1 MKKKL
6 VALVALAAM
15 VLSMLPVA
23 AFADETTTPTTP
35 KINIY
40 VTGYNNDMSRDEI
53 SVSITGDDLEVG
65 MLVYWLVNGVDQ
77 PQYLGK
83 ITRTGESQNNF
94 YIKKADIPGIED
106 GVNRPLTISVSDAD
120 FENFII
126 SKEVDK
132 DIQPVAPSSMKINV
146 DTKGGTSNRTFTVT
160 FDDEYVMGANDEL
173 AYQQFDKDGD
183 PVPGTNTKYVD
194 ITSVKDGKF
203 TFTKSFDEDTASVKF
218 TFERNGVADKDLTAT
233 VKLESPYGEFKELML
248 DFGTTVIKQGET
260 LTGKLYYVN
269 TDGKRTD
276 ITDEADSYNVVTTDS
291 DALESSN
298 SPDTPTVTIAD
309 DATLGSKV
317 NILAF
322 YNNKPVNASLT
333 VIDDAEPGK
342 VKMNITS
349 GSIVTEKEDQIGV
362 AFTLLDNNGKTMK
375 LSFRPTNVDIR
386 WIDSSVSDPGFS
398 VIATDGT
405 TTLLQTKGVLNTALA
420 CKKPCTGKFEITFT
434 DDKGHAYQVVSDT
447 FTFKDPDAEP
457 EGAQKVVVTIGST
470 TMQVDGKNKTI
481 IAPPIID
488 NGRTYVPL
496 RAISEAF
503 GATVDW
509 KQATNL
515 ITIDRGDTH
524 IVMTPYK
531 LAYTLNGQEKMMDVA
546 PYIST
551 AYASTMVP
559 VRFIADAFGFDSI
572 PEYNADNTTRAVTF
586 TVK

>member
-23 AFADETTTPTTP
+23 AFADGTTTPA
-35 KINIY
+35 KDINIY
-40 VTGYNNDMSRDEI
+40 VTGYDSNVSGQDV
-53 SVSITGDDLEVG
+53 SVSITGKDLKVG
-65 MLVYWLVNGVDQ
+65 MAVYWRVDNVSEFE
-77 PQYLGK
+77 YLGD
-83 ITRTGESQNNF
+83 ITKTTGQNNF
-94 YIKKADIPGIED
+94 YIKKADIPELSSAD
-106 GVNRPLTISVSDAD
+106 ANDLTIAVMDDDLNRLALES
-120 FENFII
+120 FE
-126 SKEVDK
+126 KEVL
-132 DIQPVAPSSMKINV
+132 PVAPSSMKITV

-160 FDDEYVMGANDEL
+160 FDDDYVMGENDEL
-173 AYQQFDKDGD
+173 AYQQYDKDGD
-183 PVPGTNTKYVD
+183 AVPGTNTQYVD

-233 VKLESPYGEFKELML
+233 VKLESPYGELKELDY
-248 DFGTTVIKQGET
+248 DFGSAIVKQGEKVSGT
-260 LTGKLYYVN
+260 VYYVN

-276 ITDEADSYNVVTTDS
+276 ITDEVEGYFFSCDDNSVIA
-291 DALESSN
+291 SSN
-298 SPDTPTVTIAD
+298 TTTGELTIAD
-309 DATLGSKV
+309 DAKLGSVIKA
-317 NILAF
+317 NAF
-322 YNNKPVNASLT
+322 YNGKTITTSLT
-333 VIDDAEPGK
+333 VVSDADPGD
-342 VKMNITS
+342 VKMNRTS
-349 GSIVTEKEDQIGV
+349 YNAGEELGLE
-362 AFTLLDNNGKTMK
+362 FTLLDDKGQTKK
-375 LSFRPTNVDIR
+375 LDFFPSNIDIR
-386 WIDSSVSDPGFS
+386 WIDSSVSDPGFR
-398 VIATDGT
+398 VNLTDHGASIT
-405 TTLLQTKGVLNTALA
+405 TKGKLLTSIT
-420 CKKPCTGKFEITFT
+420 CDKPCTGKFEITFT

-470 TMQVDGKNKTI
+470 TMQVDGKNTTI
-481 IAPPIID
+481 IAPPIVD

-509 KQATNL
+509 KQETNL

>member
-23 AFADETTTPTTP
+23 AFAAETTTPADD
-35 KINIY
+35 IEIY
-40 VTGYNNDMSRDEI
+40 VTGYNNNTTGQDVSI
-53 SVSITGDDLEVG
+53 SITGDDLKNG
-65 MLVYWLVNGVDQ
+65 MTVLWRVEGISEFTT
-77 PQYLGK
+77 LGD
-83 ITRTGESQNNF
+83 IYNPGGQNN
-94 YIKKADIPGIED
+94 YYLKRADIPELSSGNKD
-106 GVNRPLTISVSDAD
+106 KLTIAVVDNELIRQAMES
-120 FENFII
+120 FE
-126 SKEVDK
+126 KEVV
-132 DIQPVAPSSMKINV
+132 PVAPSSMKVTV

-160 FDDEYVMGANDEL
+160 FDDGYVMGANDQL
-173 AYQQFDKDGD
+173 AYEQFDKDGD

-194 ITSVKDGKF
+194 VTGVKDGKF
-203 TFTKSFDEDTASVKF
+203 TFTRSFDEDTASVKF
-218 TFERNGVADKDLTAT
+218 TFERNDVADKNLTAT
-233 VKLESPYGEFKELML
+233 VKLASPYGDL
-248 DFGTTVIKQGET
+248 DYYDFTFDTGSLVERGQDVAGTV
-260 LTGKLYYVN
+260 YYVN
-269 TDGKRTD
+269 KEGKRYD
-276 ITDEADSYNVVTTDS
+276 ITDECLFAVTPSNLVEAITDS
-291 DALESSN
+291 SDCGFTVKEDAELN
-298 SPDTPTVTIAD
+298 KVITITA
-309 DATLGSKV
+309 LFNGNKV
-317 NILAF
+317 
-322 YNNKPVNASLT
+322 ASQNFT
-333 VIDDAEPGK
+333 IVEDAEPGD
-342 VKMNITS
+342 VKMNRTS
-349 GSIVTEKEDQIGV
+349 YNAGEETGIE
-362 AFTLLDNNGKTMK
+362 FTLLDDKGQTMK
-375 LSFRPTNVDIR
+375 LDFFPSDINIR
-386 WIDSSVSDPGFS
+386 WIDSSVSDPGFR
-398 VIATDGT
+398 VNLTDHGASIT
-405 TTLLQTKGVLNTALA
+405 TKGKLLTSIT
-420 CKKPCTGKFEITFT
+420 CDKPCTGKFEITFT

-457 EGAQKVVVTIGST
+457 EGAEKVVVTIGST

-481 IAPPIID
+481 IAPPIVD

>member
-1 MKKKL
+1 MKKRL
-6 VALVALAAM
+6 IALVALAAM

-23 AFADETTTPTTP
+23 AFAAETTTPADD
-35 KINIY
+35 IEIY
-40 VTGYNNDMSRDEI
+40 VTGYNNNTTGQDVSI
-53 SVSITGDDLEVG
+53 SITGDDLKNG
-65 MLVYWLVNGVDQ
+65 MTVLWRVEGISEFTT
-77 PQYLGK
+77 LGD
-83 ITRTGESQNNF
+83 IYNPGGQNN
-94 YIKKADIPGIED
+94 YYLKRADIPELSSGNKD
-106 GVNRPLTISVSDAD
+106 KLTIAVVDNELIRQAMES
-120 FENFII
+120 FE
-126 SKEVDK
+126 KEVV
-132 DIQPVAPSSMKINV
+132 PVAPSSMKVTV
-146 DTKGGTSNRTFTVT
+146 DTKGGTSNRTFTVA
-160 FDDEYVMGANDEL
+160 FDDGYVMGANDQL
-173 AYQQFDKDGD
+173 AYEQFDKDGD

-194 ITSVKDGKF
+194 VTGVKDGKF
-203 TFTKSFDEDTASVKF
+203 TFTRSFDEDTASVKF
-218 TFERNGVADKDLTAT
+218 TFERNDVADKNLTAT
-233 VKLESPYGEFKELML
+233 VKLASPYGDL
-248 DFGTTVIKQGET
+248 DYYDFTFDTGSLVERGQDVAGTV
-260 LTGKLYYVN
+260 YYVN
-269 TDGKRTD
+269 KEGKRYD
-276 ITDEADSYNVVTTDS
+276 ITDECLFAVTPSNLVEAITDS
-291 DALESSN
+291 SDCGFTVKEDAELN
-298 SPDTPTVTIAD
+298 KVITITA
-309 DATLGSKV
+309 LFNGNKV
-317 NILAF
+317 
-322 YNNKPVNASLT
+322 ASQNFT
-333 VIDDAEPGK
+333 IVEDAEPGD
-342 VKMNITS
+342 VKMNRTS
-349 GSIVTEKEDQIGV
+349 YNAGEETGIE
-362 AFTLLDNNGKTMK
+362 FTLLDDKGQTMK
-375 LSFRPTNVDIR
+375 LDFFPSDINIR
-386 WIDSSVSDPGFS
+386 WIDSSVSDPGFR
-398 VIATDGT
+398 VNLTDHGASIT
-405 TTLLQTKGVLNTALA
+405 TKGKLLTSIT
-420 CKKPCTGKFEITFT
+420 CDKPCTGKFEITFT

-457 EGAQKVVVTIGST
+457 EGAEKVVVTIGST

>member
-23 AFADETTTPTTP
+23 AFAAETTTPADD
-35 KINIY
+35 IEIY
-40 VTGYNNDMSRDEI
+40 VTGYNNNTTGQDVSI
-53 SVSITGDDLEVG
+53 SITGDDLKNG
-65 MLVYWLVNGVDQ
+65 MTVLWRVEGISEFTT
-77 PQYLGK
+77 LGD
-83 ITRTGESQNNF
+83 IYNPGGQNN
-94 YIKKADIPGIED
+94 YYLKRADIPELSSGNKD
-106 GVNRPLTISVSDAD
+106 KLTIAVVDNELIRQAMES
-120 FENFII
+120 FE
-126 SKEVDK
+126 KEVV
-132 DIQPVAPSSMKINV
+132 PVAPSSMKVTV

-160 FDDEYVMGANDEL
+160 FDDGYVMGANDQL
-173 AYQQFDKDGD
+173 AYEQFDKDGD

-194 ITSVKDGKF
+194 VTGVKDGKF
-203 TFTKSFDEDTASVKF
+203 TFTRSFDEDTASVKF
-218 TFERNGVADKDLTAT
+218 TFERNDVADKNLTAT
-233 VKLESPYGEFKELML
+233 VKLASPYGDL
-248 DFGTTVIKQGET
+248 DYYDFTFDTGSLVERGQDVAGTV
-260 LTGKLYYVN
+260 YYVN
-269 TDGKRTD
+269 KEGKRYD
-276 ITDEADSYNVVTTDS
+276 ITDECLFAVTPSNLVEAITDS
-291 DALESSN
+291 SDCGFTVKEDAELN
-298 SPDTPTVTIAD
+298 KVITITA
-309 DATLGSKV
+309 LFNGNKV
-317 NILAF
+317 
-322 YNNKPVNASLT
+322 ASQNFT
-333 VIDDAEPGK
+333 IVEDAEPGD
-342 VKMNITS
+342 VKMNRTS
-349 GSIVTEKEDQIGV
+349 YNAGEETGIE
-362 AFTLLDNNGKTMK
+362 FTLLDDKGQTMK
-375 LSFRPTNVDIR
+375 LDFFPSNIDIR
-386 WIDSSVSDPGFS
+386 WIDSSVSDPGFR
-398 VIATDGT
+398 VNLTDHGASIT
-405 TTLLQTKGVLNTALA
+405 TKGKLLTSIT
-420 CKKPCTGKFEITFT
+420 CDKPCTGKFEITFT

-457 EGAQKVVVTIGST
+457 EGAEKVVVTIGST

-481 IAPPIID
+481 IAPPIVD

>member
-23 AFADETTTPTTP
+23 AFAAETTTPADD
-35 KINIY
+35 IEIY
-40 VTGYNNDMSRDEI
+40 VTGYNNNTTGQDVSI
-53 SVSITGDDLEVG
+53 SITGDDLKNG
-65 MLVYWLVNGVDQ
+65 MTVLWRVEGISEFTT
-77 PQYLGK
+77 LGD
-83 ITRTGESQNNF
+83 IYNPGGQNN
-94 YIKKADIPGIED
+94 YYLKRADIPELSSGNKD
-106 GVNRPLTISVSDAD
+106 KLTIAIVDNELIRQAMES
-120 FENFII
+120 FE
-126 SKEVDK
+126 KEVV
-132 DIQPVAPSSMKINV
+132 PVAPSSMKVTV

-160 FDDEYVMGANDEL
+160 FDDGYVMGANDQL
-173 AYQQFDKDGD
+173 AYEQFDKDGD

-194 ITSVKDGKF
+194 VTGVKDGKF
-203 TFTKSFDEDTASVKF
+203 TFTRSFDEDTASVKF
-218 TFERNGVADKDLTAT
+218 TFERNDVADKNLTAT
-233 VKLESPYGEFKELML
+233 VKLASPYGEL
-248 DFGTTVIKQGET
+248 DYYDFTFDTGSLVERGQDV
-260 LTGKLYYVN
+260 TGKIYYVN
-269 TDGKRTD
+269 KDGKRHD
-276 ITDEADSYNVVTTDS
+276 ITDECFFAVTPTNLVETITDSSDCGFTVKKDAELNKVVTITALFNGNKIASQSFTIVS
-291 DALESSN
+291 DA
-298 SPDTPTVTIAD
+298 D
-309 DATLGSKV
+309 
-317 NILAF
+317 
-322 YNNKPVNASLT
+322 
-333 VIDDAEPGK
+333 PGD
-342 VKMNITS
+342 VKMNRTS
-349 GSIVTEKEDQIGV
+349 YNAGEELGLE
-362 AFTLLDNNGKTMK
+362 FTLLDDKGQTMK
-375 LSFRPTNVDIR
+375 LDFFPSNIDIR
-386 WIDSSVSDPGFS
+386 WIDSSVSDPGFR
-398 VIATDGT
+398 VNLTDHGASIT
-405 TTLLQTKGVLNTALA
+405 TKGKLLTSIT
-420 CKKPCTGKFEITFT
+420 CDKPCTGKFEITFT

>member
-23 AFADETTTPTTP
+23 AFAAETTTPADD
-35 KINIY
+35 IEIY
-40 VTGYNNDMSRDEI
+40 VTGYNNNTTGQDVSI
-53 SVSITGDDLEVG
+53 SITGDDLKNG
-65 MLVYWLVNGVDQ
+65 MTVLWRVEGISEFTT
-77 PQYLGK
+77 LGD
-83 ITRTGESQNNF
+83 IYNPGGQNN
-94 YIKKADIPGIED
+94 YYLKRADIPELSSGNKD
-106 GVNRPLTISVSDAD
+106 KLTIAVVDNELIRQAMES
-120 FENFII
+120 FE
-126 SKEVDK
+126 KEVV
-132 DIQPVAPSSMKINV
+132 PVAPSSMKVTV

-160 FDDEYVMGANDEL
+160 FDDGYVMGANDQL
-173 AYQQFDKDGD
+173 AYEQFDKDGD

-194 ITSVKDGKF
+194 VTGVKDGKF
-203 TFTKSFDEDTASVKF
+203 TFTRSFDEDTASVKF
-218 TFERNGVADKDLTAT
+218 TFERNDVADKNLTAT
-233 VKLESPYGEFKELML
+233 VKLASPYGDL
-248 DFGTTVIKQGET
+248 DYYNFTFDTGSLVERGQDVAGTV
-260 LTGKLYYVN
+260 YYVN
-269 TDGKRTD
+269 KEGKRYD
-276 ITDEADSYNVVTTDS
+276 ITDECLFAVTPSNLVEAITDS
-291 DALESSN
+291 SDCGFTVKEDAELN
-298 SPDTPTVTIAD
+298 KVITITA
-309 DATLGSKV
+309 LFNGNKV
-317 NILAF
+317 
-322 YNNKPVNASLT
+322 ASQNFT
-333 VIDDAEPGK
+333 IVEDAEPGD
-342 VKMNITS
+342 VKMNRTS
-349 GSIVTEKEDQIGV
+349 YNAGEETGIE
-362 AFTLLDNNGKTMK
+362 FTLLDDKGQTMK
-375 LSFRPTNVDIR
+375 LDFFPSDINIR
-386 WIDSSVSDPGFS
+386 WIDSSVSDPGFR
-398 VIATDGT
+398 VNLTDHGASIT
-405 TTLLQTKGVLNTALA
+405 TKGKLLTSIT
-420 CKKPCTGKFEITFT
+420 CDKPCTGKFEITFT

-457 EGAQKVVVTIGST
+457 EGAEKVVVTIGST

>member
-1 MKKKL
+1 MKKRL
-6 VALVALAAM
+6 IALVALAAM

-23 AFADETTTPTTP
+23 AFAAETTTPADD
-35 KINIY
+35 IEIY
-40 VTGYNNDMSRDEI
+40 VTGYNNNTTGQDVSI
-53 SVSITGDDLEVG
+53 SITGDDLKNG
-65 MLVYWLVNGVDQ
+65 MTVLWRVEGISEFTT
-77 PQYLGK
+77 LGD
-83 ITRTGESQNNF
+83 IYNPGGQNN
-94 YIKKADIPGIED
+94 YYLKRADIPELSSGNKD
-106 GVNRPLTISVSDAD
+106 KLTIAVVDNELIRQAMES
-120 FENFII
+120 FE
-126 SKEVDK
+126 KEVV
-132 DIQPVAPSSMKINV
+132 PVAPSSMKVTV

-160 FDDEYVMGANDEL
+160 FDDGYVMGANDQL
-173 AYQQFDKDGD
+173 AYEQFDKDGD

-194 ITSVKDGKF
+194 VTGVKDGKF
-203 TFTKSFDEDTASVKF
+203 TFTRSFDEDTASVKF
-218 TFERNGVADKDLTAT
+218 TFERNDVADKNLTAT
-233 VKLESPYGEFKELML
+233 VKLASPYGDL
-248 DFGTTVIKQGET
+248 DYYDFTFDTGSLVERGQDVAGTV
-260 LTGKLYYVN
+260 YYVN
-269 TDGKRTD
+269 KEGKRYD
-276 ITDEADSYNVVTTDS
+276 ITDECLFAVTQSNLVEAITDS
-291 DALESSN
+291 SDCGFTVKEDAELN
-298 SPDTPTVTIAD
+298 KVITITA
-309 DATLGSKV
+309 LFNGNKV
-317 NILAF
+317 
-322 YNNKPVNASLT
+322 ASQNFT
-333 VIDDAEPGK
+333 IVEDAEPGD
-342 VKMNITS
+342 VKMNRTS
-349 GSIVTEKEDQIGV
+349 YNAGEETGIE
-362 AFTLLDNNGKTMK
+362 FTLLDDKGQTMK
-375 LSFRPTNVDIR
+375 LDFFPSDINIR
-386 WIDSSVSDPGFS
+386 WIDSSVSDPGFR
-398 VIATDGT
+398 VNLTDHGASIT
-405 TTLLQTKGVLNTALA
+405 TKGKLLTSIT
-420 CKKPCTGKFEITFT
+420 CDKPCTGKFEITFT

-457 EGAQKVVVTIGST
+457 EGAEKVVVTIGST

>member
-23 AFADETTTPTTP
+23 AFADNTTTPA
-35 KINIY
+35 KDINIY
-40 VTGYNNDMSRDEI
+40 VTGYDSNVSGQDV
-53 SVSITGDDLEVG
+53 SVSITGKDLKVG
-65 MLVYWLVNGVDQ
+65 MAVYWRVDNVSEFE
-77 PQYLGK
+77 YLGD
-83 ITRTGESQNNF
+83 ITKTTGQNNF
-94 YIKKADIPGIED
+94 YIKKADIPGLSSAD
-106 GVNRPLTISVSDAD
+106 ANDLTIAVMDDDLNRLALES
-120 FENFII
+120 FE
-126 SKEVDK
+126 KEVL
-132 DIQPVAPSSMKINV
+132 PVAPSSMKITV

-160 FDDEYVMGANDEL
+160 FDDDYVMGENDEL
-173 AYQQFDKDGD
+173 AYQQYDKDGD
-183 PVPGTNTKYVD
+183 AVPGTNTKYVD

-233 VKLESPYGEFKELML
+233 VKLESPYGEFKELVL

-457 EGAQKVVVTIGST
+457 EGAEKVVVTIGST

-481 IAPPIID
+481 IAPPIVD

>member
-23 AFADETTTPTTP
+23 AFADGTTTPA
-35 KINIY
+35 KDINIY
-40 VTGYNNDMSRDEI
+40 VTGYDSNVSGQDV
-53 SVSITGDDLEVG
+53 SVSITGKDLKVG
-65 MLVYWLVNGVDQ
+65 MAVYWRVDNVSEFE
-77 PQYLGK
+77 YLGD
-83 ITRTGESQNNF
+83 ITKTTGQNNF
-94 YIKKADIPGIED
+94 YIKKADIPELSSAD
-106 GVNRPLTISVSDAD
+106 ANDLTIAVMDDDLNRLALES
-120 FENFII
+120 FE
-126 SKEVDK
+126 KEVL
-132 DIQPVAPSSMKINV
+132 PVAPSSMKITV

-160 FDDEYVMGANDEL
+160 FDDDYVMGENDEL
-173 AYQQFDKDGD
+173 AYQQYDKDGD
-183 PVPGTNTKYVD
+183 AVPGTNTKYVD

-233 VKLESPYGEFKELML
+233 VKLESPYGEFKELVL

-276 ITDEADSYNVVTTDS
+276 ITDEADSYNIVTTDS

-362 AFTLLDNNGKTMK
+362 AFTLLDNNGKNMK

-420 CKKPCTGKFEITFT
+420 CDKPCTGKFEITFT

-457 EGAQKVVVTIGST
+457 EGAEKVVVTIGST

>member
-23 AFADETTTPTTP
+23 AFADNTTTPA
-35 KINIY
+35 KDINIY
-40 VTGYNNDMSRDEI
+40 VTGYDSNVSGQDV
-53 SVSITGDDLEVG
+53 SVSITGKDLKVG
-65 MLVYWLVNGVDQ
+65 MAVYWRVDNVSEFE
-77 PQYLGK
+77 YLGD
-83 ITRTGESQNNF
+83 ITKTTGQNNF
-94 YIKKADIPGIED
+94 YIKKADIPELSSAD
-106 GVNRPLTISVSDAD
+106 ANDLTIAVMDDDLNRLALES
-120 FENFII
+120 FE
-126 SKEVDK
+126 KEVL
-132 DIQPVAPSSMKINV
+132 PVAPSSMKITV

-160 FDDEYVMGANDEL
+160 FDDDYVMGENDEL
-173 AYQQFDKDGD
+173 AYQQYDKDGD
-183 PVPGTNTKYVD
+183 AVPGTNTQYVD

-233 VKLESPYGEFKELML
+233 VKLESPYGEFKELVL

-362 AFTLLDNNGKTMK
+362 AFTLLDDNGKTMK

-447 FTFKDPDAEP
+447 FTFKDPDAEL
-457 EGAQKVVVTIGST
+457 EGAEKVVVTIGST

>member
-23 AFADETTTPTTP
+23 AFADGTTTPA
-35 KINIY
+35 KDINIY
-40 VTGYNNDMSRDEI
+40 VTGYDSNVSGQDV
-53 SVSITGDDLEVG
+53 SVSITGKDLKVG
-65 MLVYWLVNGVDQ
+65 MAVYWRVDNVSEFE
-77 PQYLGK
+77 YLGD
-83 ITRTGESQNNF
+83 ITKTTGQNNF
-94 YIKKADIPGIED
+94 YIKKADIPELSSAD
-106 GVNRPLTISVSDAD
+106 ANDLTIAVMDDDLNRLALES
-120 FENFII
+120 FE
-126 SKEVDK
+126 KEV
-132 DIQPVAPSSMKINV
+132 IPVAPSSMKITV

-160 FDDEYVMGANDEL
+160 FDDDYVMGENDEL
-173 AYQQFDKDGD
+173 AYQQYDKNGD
-183 PVPGTNTKYVD
+183 AVPGTNTKYVD

-203 TFTKSFDEDTASVKF
+203 TFTESFDEDTASVKF

-233 VKLESPYGEFKELML
+233 VKLESPYGEFKELVL

-362 AFTLLDNNGKTMK
+362 AFTLLDNNGKNMK

-420 CKKPCTGKFEITFT
+420 CDKPCTGKFEITFT

-457 EGAQKVVVTIGST
+457 EGAEKVVVTIGST

>member
-23 AFADETTTPTTP
+23 AFGANESTDSG
-35 KINIY
+35 IHIDIFS
-40 VTGYNNDMSRDEI
+40 YNNDIEQNEN
-53 SVSITGDDLEVG
+53 VLITIKGDKVVKG
-65 MLVYWLVNGVDQ
+65 MRVVCY
-77 PQYLGK
+77 
-83 ITRTGESQNNF
+83 QNNV
-94 YIKKADIPGIED
+94 ADAVYTDFINANGEDVIYLPKSKLPNLDDVSAQNTLTVNVTSANGDTVYESETFKQDYVASLPESMNVTIDNGSGNENRTLTFTFDEGYVPG
-106 GVNRPLTISVSDAD
+106 
-120 FENFII
+120 
-126 SKEVDK
+126 DK
-132 DIQPVAPSSMKINV
+132 DRIAFQNIGANGNALKTQYSDYITANNLKTNS
-146 DTKGGTSNRTFTVT
+146 DGTRTFTVT
-160 FDDEYVMGANDEL
+160 NEDFEKNAASVRCTFERDGEDVTALSKTVSLASKYGELDYYDFAFDTGSLVERGQDVTGKIYYVN
-173 AYQQFDKDGD
+173 
-183 PVPGTNTKYVD
+183 
-194 ITSVKDGKF
+194 KDGK
-203 TFTKSFDEDTASVKF
+203 
-218 TFERNGVADKDLTAT
+218 RH
-233 VKLESPYGEFKELML
+233 
-248 DFGTTVIKQGET
+248 
-260 LTGKLYYVN
+260 
-269 TDGKRTD
+269 D
-276 ITDEADSYNVVTTDS
+276 ITDECFFAVTPTNLVETITDSSDCGFTVKKDAELNKVVTITALFNGNKIASQSFTIVS
-291 DALESSN
+291 DA
-298 SPDTPTVTIAD
+298 D
-309 DATLGSKV
+309 
-317 NILAF
+317 
-322 YNNKPVNASLT
+322 
-333 VIDDAEPGK
+333 PGD
-342 VKMNITS
+342 VKMNRTS
-349 GSIVTEKEDQIGV
+349 YNAGEETGIE
-362 AFTLLDNNGKTMK
+362 FTLLDDKGQTMK
-375 LSFRPTNVDIR
+375 LDFFPSDINIR
-386 WIDSSVSDPGFS
+386 WIDSSVSDPGFR
-398 VIATDGT
+398 VNLTDHGASIT
-405 TTLLQTKGVLNTALA
+405 TKGKLLTSIT
-420 CKKPCTGKFEITFT
+420 CDKPCTGKFEITFT

-509 KQATNL
+509 KQASNL

>member
-23 AFADETTTPTTP
+23 AFADDTTTPA
-35 KINIY
+35 KDINIY
-40 VTGYNNDMSRDEI
+40 VTGYDSNVSGQDV
-53 SVSITGDDLEVG
+53 SVSITGKDLKVG
-65 MLVYWLVNGVDQ
+65 MAVYWRVDDVSEFE
-77 PQYLGK
+77 YLGD
-83 ITRTGESQNNF
+83 ITKTTGQNNF
-94 YIKKADIPGIED
+94 YIKKADIPELSSAD
-106 GVNRPLTISVSDAD
+106 ANDLTIAVMDDDLNRLALES
-120 FENFII
+120 FE
-126 SKEVDK
+126 KEVL
-132 DIQPVAPSSMKINV
+132 PVAPSSMKITV

-160 FDDEYVMGANDEL
+160 FDDDYVMGENDEL
-173 AYQQFDKDGD
+173 AYQQYDKDGD
-183 PVPGTNTKYVD
+183 AVPGTNTKYVD

-233 VKLESPYGEFKELML
+233 VKLESPYGELKELDY
-248 DFGTTVIKQGET
+248 DFGSAIVKQGEKVSGT
-260 LTGKLYYVN
+260 VYYVN

-276 ITDEADSYNVVTTDS
+276 ITDEVEGFFFSCDDNSVIAASNTTTGE
-291 DALESSN
+291 L
-298 SPDTPTVTIAD
+298 TIAD
-309 DATLGSKV
+309 NAKLGSVIKA
-317 NILAF
+317 NAF
-322 YNNKPVNASLT
+322 YNGKTITTSLT
-333 VIDDAEPGK
+333 VVSDADPGD
-342 VKMNITS
+342 VKMNRTS
-349 GSIVTEKEDQIGV
+349 YNAGEELGLE
-362 AFTLLDNNGKTMK
+362 FTLLDDKGQTKK
-375 LSFRPTNVDIR
+375 LDFFPSNIDIR
-386 WIDSSVSDPGFS
+386 WIDSSVSDPGFR
-398 VIATDGT
+398 VNLTDHGASIT
-405 TTLLQTKGVLNTALA
+405 TKGKLLTSIT
-420 CKKPCTGKFEITFT
+420 CDKPCTGKFEITFT

-457 EGAQKVVVTIGST
+457 EGAEKVVVTIGST

-481 IAPPIID
+481 IAPPIVD

>member
-23 AFADETTTPTTP
+23 AFADGTTTPA
-35 KINIY
+35 KDINIY
-40 VTGYNNDMSRDEI
+40 VTGYDSNVSGQDV
-53 SVSITGDDLEVG
+53 SVSITGKDLKVG
-65 MLVYWLVNGVDQ
+65 MAVYWRVDNVSEFE
-77 PQYLGK
+77 YLGD
-83 ITRTGESQNNF
+83 ITKTTGQNNF
-94 YIKKADIPGIED
+94 YIKKADIPELSSAD
-106 GVNRPLTISVSDAD
+106 ANDLTIAVMDDDLNRLALES
-120 FENFII
+120 FE
-126 SKEVDK
+126 KEVL
-132 DIQPVAPSSMKINV
+132 PVAPSSMKITV

-160 FDDEYVMGANDEL
+160 FDDDYVMGENDEL
-173 AYQQFDKDGD
+173 AYQQYDKDGD
-183 PVPGTNTKYVD
+183 AVPGTNTQYVD

-203 TFTKSFDEDTASVKF
+203 TFTESFDEDTASVKF

-233 VKLESPYGEFKELML
+233 VKLESPYGEFKELVL

-322 YNNKPVNASLT
+322 YNNKPINASLT

-457 EGAQKVVVTIGST
+457 EGAEKVVVTIGST
-470 TMQVDGKNKTI
+470 TMQVDGKNTTI
-481 IAPPIID
+481 IAPPIVD

>member
-23 AFADETTTPTTP
+23 AFADGTTTPA
-35 KINIY
+35 KDINIY
-40 VTGYNNDMSRDEI
+40 VTGYDSNVSGQDV
-53 SVSITGDDLEVG
+53 SVSITGKDLKVG
-65 MLVYWLVNGVDQ
+65 MAVYWRVDNVSEFE
-77 PQYLGK
+77 YLGD
-83 ITRTGESQNNF
+83 ITKTTGQNNF
-94 YIKKADIPGIED
+94 YIKKADIPELSSAD
-106 GVNRPLTISVSDAD
+106 ANDLTIAVMDDDLNRLALES
-120 FENFII
+120 FE
-126 SKEVDK
+126 KEVL
-132 DIQPVAPSSMKINV
+132 PVAPSSMKITV

-160 FDDEYVMGANDEL
+160 FDDDYVMGENDEL
-173 AYQQFDKDGD
+173 AYQQYDKDGD
-183 PVPGTNTKYVD
+183 AVPGTNTKYVD

-233 VKLESPYGEFKELML
+233 VKLESPYGELKELDY
-248 DFGTTVIKQGET
+248 DFGSAIVKQGEKVSGT
-260 LTGKLYYVN
+260 VYYVN

-276 ITDEADSYNVVTTDS
+276 ITDEVEGYFFSCDDNSVIAASNTTTGE
-291 DALESSN
+291 L
-298 SPDTPTVTIAD
+298 TIAD
-309 DATLGSKV
+309 NAKLGSVIKA
-317 NILAF
+317 NAF
-322 YNNKPVNASLT
+322 YNGKTITTSLT
-333 VIDDAEPGK
+333 VVSDADPGD
-342 VKMNITS
+342 VKMNRM
-349 GSIVTEKEDQIGV
+349 GYNAGEELGLE
-362 AFTLLDNNGKTMK
+362 FTLLDDKGQTKK
-375 LSFRPTNVDIR
+375 LDFFPSNIDIR
-386 WIDSSVSDPGFS
+386 WIDSSVSDPGFR
-398 VIATDGT
+398 VNLTDHGASIT
-405 TTLLQTKGVLNTALA
+405 TKGKLLTSIT
-420 CKKPCTGKFEITFT
+420 CDKPCTGKFEITFT

-457 EGAQKVVVTIGST
+457 EGAEKVVVTIGST

>member
-1 MKKKL
+1 MKKRL
-6 VALVALAAM
+6 IALVALAAM

-23 AFADETTTPTTP
+23 AFAAETTTPADD
-35 KINIY
+35 IEIY
-40 VTGYNNDMSRDEI
+40 VTGYNNNTTGQDVSI
-53 SVSITGDDLEVG
+53 SITGDDLKNG
-65 MLVYWLVNGVDQ
+65 MTVLWRVEGISEFTT
-77 PQYLGK
+77 LGD
-83 ITRTGESQNNF
+83 IYNPGGQNN
-94 YIKKADIPGIED
+94 YYLKRADIPELSSGNKD
-106 GVNRPLTISVSDAD
+106 KLTIAVVDNELIRQAMES
-120 FENFII
+120 FE
-126 SKEVDK
+126 KEVV
-132 DIQPVAPSSMKINV
+132 PVAPSSMKVTV

-160 FDDEYVMGANDEL
+160 FDDGYVMGANDQL
-173 AYQQFDKDGD
+173 AYEQFDKDGD

-194 ITSVKDGKF
+194 VTGVKDGKF
-203 TFTKSFDEDTASVKF
+203 TFTRSFDEDTASVKF
-218 TFERNGVADKDLTAT
+218 TFERNDVADKNLTAT
-233 VKLESPYGEFKELML
+233 VKLASPYGDL
-248 DFGTTVIKQGET
+248 DYYDFTFDTGSLVERGQDVAGTV
-260 LTGKLYYVN
+260 YYVN
-269 TDGKRTD
+269 KEGKRYD
-276 ITDEADSYNVVTTDS
+276 ITDECLFAVTPSNLVEAITDS
-291 DALESSN
+291 SDCGFTVKEDAELN
-298 SPDTPTVTIAD
+298 KVITITA
-309 DATLGSKV
+309 LFNGNKV
-317 NILAF
+317 
-322 YNNKPVNASLT
+322 ASQNFT
-333 VIDDAEPGK
+333 IVEDAEPGD
-342 VKMNITS
+342 VKMNRTS
-349 GSIVTEKEDQIGV
+349 YNAGEETGIE
-362 AFTLLDNNGKTMK
+362 FTLLDDKGQTMK
-375 LSFRPTNVDIR
+375 LDFFPSNIDIR
-386 WIDSSVSDPGFS
+386 WIDSSVSDPGFR
-398 VIATDGT
+398 VNLTDHGASIT
-405 TTLLQTKGVLNTALA
+405 TKGKLLTSIT
-420 CKKPCTGKFEITFT
+420 CDKPCTGKFEITFT

-531 LAYTLNGQEKMMDVA
+531 LAYTLNDQEKMMDVA

>member
-23 AFADETTTPTTP
+23 AFAAETTTPADD
-35 KINIY
+35 IEIY
-40 VTGYNNDMSRDEI
+40 VTGYNNNTTGQDVSI
-53 SVSITGDDLEVG
+53 SITGDDLKNG
-65 MLVYWLVNGVDQ
+65 MTVLWRVEGISEFTT
-77 PQYLGK
+77 LGD
-83 ITRTGESQNNF
+83 IYNPGGQNN
-94 YIKKADIPGIED
+94 YYLKRADIPELSSGNKD
-106 GVNRPLTISVSDAD
+106 KLTIAVVDNELIRQAMES
-120 FENFII
+120 FE
-126 SKEVDK
+126 KEVV
-132 DIQPVAPSSMKINV
+132 PVAPSSMKVTV

-160 FDDEYVMGANDEL
+160 FDDGYVMGANDQL
-173 AYQQFDKDGD
+173 AYEQFDKDGD

-194 ITSVKDGKF
+194 VTGVKDGKF
-203 TFTKSFDEDTASVKF
+203 TFTRSFDEDTASVKF
-218 TFERNGVADKDLTAT
+218 TFERNDVADKNLTAT
-233 VKLESPYGEFKELML
+233 VKLASPYGDL
-248 DFGTTVIKQGET
+248 DYYDFTFDTGSLVERGQDVAGTV
-260 LTGKLYYVN
+260 YYVN
-269 TDGKRTD
+269 KEGKRYD
-276 ITDEADSYNVVTTDS
+276 ITDECLFAVTPSNLVEAITDS
-291 DALESSN
+291 SDCGFTVKEDAELN
-298 SPDTPTVTIAD
+298 KVITITA
-309 DATLGSKV
+309 LFNGNKV
-317 NILAF
+317 
-322 YNNKPVNASLT
+322 ASQNFT
-333 VIDDAEPGK
+333 IVEDAEPGD
-342 VKMNITS
+342 VKMNRTS
-349 GSIVTEKEDQIGV
+349 YNAGEETGIE
-362 AFTLLDNNGKTMK
+362 FTLLDDKGQTMK
-375 LSFRPTNVDIR
+375 LDFFPSDINIR
-386 WIDSSVSDPGFS
+386 WIDSSVSDPGFR
-398 VIATDGT
+398 VNLTDHGASIT
-405 TTLLQTKGVLNTALA
+405 TKGKLLTSIT
-420 CKKPCTGKFEITFT
+420 CDKPCTGKFEITFT

-457 EGAQKVVVTIGST
+457 EGAEKVVVTIGST

-481 IAPPIID
+481 IAPPIVD

-509 KQATNL
+509 KQESNL

>member
-1 MKKKL
+1 MKKRL
-6 VALVALAAM
+6 IALVALAAM

-23 AFADETTTPTTP
+23 AFAAETTTPADD
-35 KINIY
+35 IEIY
-40 VTGYNNDMSRDEI
+40 VTGYNNNTTGQDVSI
-53 SVSITGDDLEVG
+53 SITGDDLKNG
-65 MLVYWLVNGVDQ
+65 MTVLWRVEGISEFTT
-77 PQYLGK
+77 LGD
-83 ITRTGESQNNF
+83 IYNPGGQNN
-94 YIKKADIPGIED
+94 YYLKRADIPELSSGNKD
-106 GVNRPLTISVSDAD
+106 KLTIAVVDNELIRQAMES
-120 FENFII
+120 FE
-126 SKEVDK
+126 KEVV
-132 DIQPVAPSSMKINV
+132 PVAPSSMKVTV

-160 FDDEYVMGANDEL
+160 FDDGYVMGANDQL
-173 AYQQFDKDGD
+173 AYEQFDKDGD

-194 ITSVKDGKF
+194 VTGVKDGKF
-203 TFTKSFDEDTASVKF
+203 TFTRSFDEDTASVKF
-218 TFERNGVADKDLTAT
+218 TFERNDVADKNLTAT
-233 VKLESPYGEFKELML
+233 VKLASPYGDL
-248 DFGTTVIKQGET
+248 DYYDFTFDTGSLVERGQDVAGTV
-260 LTGKLYYVN
+260 YYVN
-269 TDGKRTD
+269 KEGKRYD
-276 ITDEADSYNVVTTDS
+276 ITDECLFAVTPSNLVEAITDS
-291 DALESSN
+291 SDCGFTVKEDAELN
-298 SPDTPTVTIAD
+298 KVITITA
-309 DATLGSKV
+309 LFNGNKV
-317 NILAF
+317 
-322 YNNKPVNASLT
+322 ASQNFT
-333 VIDDAEPGK
+333 IVEDAEPGD
-342 VKMNITS
+342 VKMNRTS
-349 GSIVTEKEDQIGV
+349 YNAGEETGIE
-362 AFTLLDNNGKTMK
+362 FTLLDDKGQTMK
-375 LSFRPTNVDIR
+375 LDFFPSDINIR
-386 WIDSSVSDPGFS
+386 WIDSSVSDPGFR
-398 VIATDGT
+398 VNLTDHGASIT
-405 TTLLQTKGVLNTALA
+405 TKGKLLTSIT
-420 CKKPCTGKFEITFT
+420 CDKPCTGKFEITFT

-457 EGAQKVVVTIGST
+457 EGAKKVVVTIGST

>member
-23 AFADETTTPTTP
+23 AFADGTTTPA
-35 KINIY
+35 KDINIY
-40 VTGYNNDMSRDEI
+40 VTGYDSNVSGQDV
-53 SVSITGDDLEVG
+53 SVSITGKDLKVG
-65 MLVYWLVNGVDQ
+65 MAVYWRVDNVSEFE
-77 PQYLGK
+77 YLGD
-83 ITRTGESQNNF
+83 ITKTTGQNNF
-94 YIKKADIPGIED
+94 YIKKADIPGLSSAD
-106 GVNRPLTISVSDAD
+106 ANDLTIAVMDDDLNRLALES
-120 FENFII
+120 FE
-126 SKEVDK
+126 KEVL
-132 DIQPVAPSSMKINV
+132 PVAPSSMKITV

-160 FDDEYVMGANDEL
+160 FDDDYVMGENDEL
-173 AYQQFDKDGD
+173 AYQQYDKDGD
-183 PVPGTNTKYVD
+183 AVPGTNTKYVD

-233 VKLESPYGEFKELML
+233 VKLESPYGELKELDY
-248 DFGTTVIKQGET
+248 DFGSAIVKQGEKVSGT
-260 LTGKLYYVN
+260 VYYVN

-276 ITDEADSYNVVTTDS
+276 ITDEVEGYFFSCDDNSVIAASNTTTGE
-291 DALESSN
+291 L
-298 SPDTPTVTIAD
+298 TIAD
-309 DATLGSKV
+309 NAKLGSVIKA
-317 NILAF
+317 NAF
-322 YNNKPVNASLT
+322 YNGKTITTSLT
-333 VIDDAEPGK
+333 VVSDAEPGD
-342 VKMNITS
+342 VKMNRTS
-349 GSIVTEKEDQIGV
+349 YNAGEETGIE
-362 AFTLLDNNGKTMK
+362 FTLLDDKGQTMK
-375 LSFRPTNVDIR
+375 LDFFPSDIDIR
-386 WIDSSVSDPGFS
+386 WIDSSVSDPGFR
-398 VIATDGT
+398 VNLTDHGASIT
-405 TTLLQTKGVLNTALA
+405 TKGKLLTSIT
-420 CKKPCTGKFEITFT
+420 CDKPCTGKFEITFT

-457 EGAQKVVVTIGST
+457 EGAEKVVVTIGST

>member
-23 AFADETTTPTTP
+23 AFADDTTTPA
-35 KINIY
+35 KDINIY
-40 VTGYNNDMSRDEI
+40 VTGYDSNVSGQDV
-53 SVSITGDDLEVG
+53 SVSITGKDLKVG
-65 MLVYWLVNGVDQ
+65 MAVYWRVDDVSEFE
-77 PQYLGK
+77 YLGD
-83 ITRTGESQNNF
+83 ITKTTGQNNF
-94 YIKKADIPGIED
+94 YIKKADIPELSSAD
-106 GVNRPLTISVSDAD
+106 ANDLTIAVMDDDLNRLALES
-120 FENFII
+120 FE
-126 SKEVDK
+126 KEV
-132 DIQPVAPSSMKINV
+132 IPVAPSSMKITV

-160 FDDEYVMGANDEL
+160 FDDDYVMGENDEL
-173 AYQQFDKDGD
+173 AYQQYDKDGD
-183 PVPGTNTKYVD
+183 AVPGTNTKYVD

-203 TFTKSFDEDTASVKF
+203 TFTESFDEDTASVKF

-233 VKLESPYGEFKELML
+233 VKLESPYGEFKELVL

-405 TTLLQTKGVLNTALA
+405 TTLLQTKGMLNTALA
-420 CKKPCTGKFEITFT
+420 CDKPCTGKFEITFT

>member
-1 MKKKL
+1 MKKRL
-6 VALVALAAM
+6 IALVALAAM

-23 AFADETTTPTTP
+23 AFAAETTTPADD
-35 KINIY
+35 IEIY
-40 VTGYNNDMSRDEI
+40 VTGYNNNTTGQDVSI
-53 SVSITGDDLEVG
+53 SITGDDLKNG
-65 MLVYWLVNGVDQ
+65 MTVLWRVEGISEFTT
-77 PQYLGK
+77 LGD
-83 ITRTGESQNNF
+83 IYNPGGQNN
-94 YIKKADIPGIED
+94 YYLKRADIPELSSGNKD
-106 GVNRPLTISVSDAD
+106 KLTIAVVDNELIRQAMES
-120 FENFII
+120 FE
-126 SKEVDK
+126 KEVV
-132 DIQPVAPSSMKINV
+132 PVAPSSMKVTV

-160 FDDEYVMGANDEL
+160 FDDGYVMGANDQL
-173 AYQQFDKDGD
+173 AYEQFDKDGD

-194 ITSVKDGKF
+194 VTGVKDGKF
-203 TFTKSFDEDTASVKF
+203 TFTRSFDEDTASVKF
-218 TFERNGVADKDLTAT
+218 TFERNDVADKNLTAT
-233 VKLESPYGEFKELML
+233 VKLASPYGDL
-248 DFGTTVIKQGET
+248 DYYDFTFDTGSLVERGQDVAGTV
-260 LTGKLYYVN
+260 YYVN
-269 TDGKRTD
+269 KEGKRYD
-276 ITDEADSYNVVTTDS
+276 ITDECLFAVTPSNLVEAITDS
-291 DALESSN
+291 SDCGFSVKEDAELN
-298 SPDTPTVTIAD
+298 KVITITA
-309 DATLGSKV
+309 LFNGNKV
-317 NILAF
+317 
-322 YNNKPVNASLT
+322 ASQNFT
-333 VIDDAEPGK
+333 IVEDAEPGD
-342 VKMNITS
+342 VKMNRTS
-349 GSIVTEKEDQIGV
+349 YNAGEEIGIE
-362 AFTLLDNNGKTMK
+362 FTLLDDKGQTMK
-375 LSFRPTNVDIR
+375 LDFFPSDINIR
-386 WIDSSVSDPGFS
+386 WIDSSVSDPGFR
-398 VIATDGT
+398 VNLTDHGASIT
-405 TTLLQTKGVLNTALA
+405 TKGKLLTSIT
-420 CKKPCTGKFEITFT
+420 CDKPCTGKFEITFT

-457 EGAQKVVVTIGST
+457 EGAEKVVVTIGST

>member
-23 AFADETTTPTTP
+23 AFAAETTTPADD
-35 KINIY
+35 IEIY
-40 VTGYNNDMSRDEI
+40 VTGYNNNTTGQDVSI
-53 SVSITGDDLEVG
+53 SITGDDLKNG
-65 MLVYWLVNGVDQ
+65 MTVLWRVEGISEFTT
-77 PQYLGK
+77 LGD
-83 ITRTGESQNNF
+83 IYNPGGQNN
-94 YIKKADIPGIED
+94 YYLKRADIPELSSGNKD
-106 GVNRPLTISVSDAD
+106 KLTIAVVDNELIRQAMES
-120 FENFII
+120 FE
-126 SKEVDK
+126 KEVV
-132 DIQPVAPSSMKINV
+132 PVAPSSMKVTV

-160 FDDEYVMGANDEL
+160 FDDGYVMGANDQL
-173 AYQQFDKDGD
+173 AYEQFDKDGD

-194 ITSVKDGKF
+194 VTGVKDGKF
-203 TFTKSFDEDTASVKF
+203 TFTRSFDEDTASVKF
-218 TFERNGVADKDLTAT
+218 TFERNDVADKNLTAT
-233 VKLESPYGEFKELML
+233 VKLASPYGDL
-248 DFGTTVIKQGET
+248 DYYDFTFDTGSLVERGQDVAGTV
-260 LTGKLYYVN
+260 YYVN
-269 TDGKRTD
+269 KEGKRYD
-276 ITDEADSYNVVTTDS
+276 ITDECLFAVTPSNLVEAITDS
-291 DALESSN
+291 SDCGFTVKEDAELN
-298 SPDTPTVTIAD
+298 KVITITA
-309 DATLGSKV
+309 LFNGNKV
-317 NILAF
+317 
-322 YNNKPVNASLT
+322 ASQNFT
-333 VIDDAEPGK
+333 IVEDAEPGD
-342 VKMNITS
+342 VKMNRTS
-349 GSIVTEKEDQIGV
+349 YNAGEETGIE
-362 AFTLLDNNGKTMK
+362 FTLLDDKGQTMK
-375 LSFRPTNVDIR
+375 LDFFPSDINIR
-386 WIDSSVSDPGFS
+386 WIDSSVSDPGFR
-398 VIATDGT
+398 VNLTDHGASIT
-405 TTLLQTKGVLNTALA
+405 TKGKLLTSIT
-420 CKKPCTGKFEITFT
+420 CDKPCTGKFEITFT

-457 EGAQKVVVTIGST
+457 EGAEKVVVTIGST
-470 TMQVDGKNKTI
+470 TMQVDGKNTTI
-481 IAPPIID
+481 IAPPIVD

>member
-23 AFADETTTPTTP
+23 AFADGTTTPA
-35 KINIY
+35 KDINIY
-40 VTGYNNDMSRDEI
+40 VTGYDSNVSGQDV
-53 SVSITGDDLEVG
+53 SVSITGKDLKVG
-65 MLVYWLVNGVDQ
+65 MAVYWRVDNVSEFE
-77 PQYLGK
+77 YLGD
-83 ITRTGESQNNF
+83 ITKTTGQNNF
-94 YIKKADIPGIED
+94 YIKKADIPELSSAD
-106 GVNRPLTISVSDAD
+106 ANDLTIAVMDDDLNRLALES
-120 FENFII
+120 FE
-126 SKEVDK
+126 KEVL
-132 DIQPVAPSSMKINV
+132 PVAPSSMKITV

-160 FDDEYVMGANDEL
+160 FDDDYVMGENDEL
-173 AYQQFDKDGD
+173 AYQQYDKDGD
-183 PVPGTNTKYVD
+183 AVPGTNTKYVD

-457 EGAQKVVVTIGST
+457 EGAEKVVVTIGST

>member
-23 AFADETTTPTTP
+23 AFADGTTTPA
-35 KINIY
+35 KDINIY
-40 VTGYNNDMSRDEI
+40 VTGYDSNVSGQDV
-53 SVSITGDDLEVG
+53 SVSITGKDLKVG
-65 MLVYWLVNGVDQ
+65 MAVYWRVDNVSEFE
-77 PQYLGK
+77 YLGD
-83 ITRTGESQNNF
+83 ITKTTGQNNF
-94 YIKKADIPGIED
+94 YIKKADIPELSSAD
-106 GVNRPLTISVSDAD
+106 ANDLTIAVMDDDLNRLALES
-120 FENFII
+120 FE
-126 SKEVDK
+126 KEVL
-132 DIQPVAPSSMKINV
+132 PVAPSSMKITV

-160 FDDEYVMGANDEL
+160 FDDDYVMGENDEL
-173 AYQQFDKDGD
+173 AYQQYDKDGD
-183 PVPGTNTKYVD
+183 AVPGTNTKYVD

-203 TFTKSFDEDTASVKF
+203 TFTESFDEDTASVKF

-233 VKLESPYGEFKELML
+233 VKLESPYGEFKELVL

-420 CKKPCTGKFEITFT
+420 CDKPCTGKFEITFT

-457 EGAQKVVVTIGST
+457 EGAEKVVVTIGST

-546 PYIST
+546 PYISN

>member
-23 AFADETTTPTTP
+23 AFAAETTTPADD
-35 KINIY
+35 IEIY
-40 VTGYNNDMSRDEI
+40 VTGYNNNTTGQDVSI
-53 SVSITGDDLEVG
+53 SITGDNLKNG
-65 MLVYWLVNGVDQ
+65 MTVLWRVEGISEFTT
-77 PQYLGK
+77 LGD
-83 ITRTGESQNNF
+83 IYNPGGQNN
-94 YIKKADIPGIED
+94 YYLKRADIPELSSGNKD
-106 GVNRPLTISVSDAD
+106 KLTIAVVDNELIRQAMES
-120 FENFII
+120 FE
-126 SKEVDK
+126 KEVV
-132 DIQPVAPSSMKINV
+132 PVAPSSMKVTV

-160 FDDEYVMGANDEL
+160 FDDGYVMGANDQL
-173 AYQQFDKDGD
+173 AYEQFDKDGD

-194 ITSVKDGKF
+194 VTGVKDGKF
-203 TFTKSFDEDTASVKF
+203 TFTRSFDEDTASVKF
-218 TFERNGVADKDLTAT
+218 TFERNDVADKNLTAT
-233 VKLESPYGEFKELML
+233 VKLASPYGDL
-248 DFGTTVIKQGET
+248 DYYDFTFDTGSLVERGQDVAGTV
-260 LTGKLYYVN
+260 YYVN
-269 TDGKRTD
+269 KEGKRYD
-276 ITDEADSYNVVTTDS
+276 ITDECLFAVTPSNLVEAITDS
-291 DALESSN
+291 SDCGFTVKEDAELN
-298 SPDTPTVTIAD
+298 KVITITA
-309 DATLGSKV
+309 LFNGNKV
-317 NILAF
+317 
-322 YNNKPVNASLT
+322 ASQNFT
-333 VIDDAEPGK
+333 IVEDAEPGD
-342 VKMNITS
+342 VKMNRTS
-349 GSIVTEKEDQIGV
+349 YNAGEELGLE
-362 AFTLLDNNGKTMK
+362 FTLLDDKGQTKK
-375 LSFRPTNVDIR
+375 LDFFPSNIDIR
-386 WIDSSVSDPGFS
+386 WIDSSVSDPGFR
-398 VIATDGT
+398 VNLTDHGASIT
-405 TTLLQTKGVLNTALA
+405 TKGKLLTSIT
-420 CKKPCTGKFEITFT
+420 CDKPCTGKFEITFT

-457 EGAQKVVVTIGST
+457 EGAEKVVVTIGST

>member
-23 AFADETTTPTTP
+23 AFADGTTTPADD
-35 KINIY
+35 IEIY
-40 VTGYNNDMSRDEI
+40 VTGYNNNTTGQDVSI
-53 SVSITGDDLEVG
+53 SITGDDLKNG
-65 MLVYWLVNGVDQ
+65 MTVLWRVEGISEFTT
-77 PQYLGK
+77 LGD
-83 ITRTGESQNNF
+83 IYNPGGQNN
-94 YIKKADIPGIED
+94 YYLKRADIPELSSGNKD
-106 GVNRPLTISVSDAD
+106 KLTIAVVDNELIRQAMES
-120 FENFII
+120 FE
-126 SKEVDK
+126 KEVV
-132 DIQPVAPSSMKINV
+132 PVAPSSMKVTV

-160 FDDEYVMGANDEL
+160 FDDGYVMGANDQL
-173 AYQQFDKDGD
+173 AYEQFDKDGD

-194 ITSVKDGKF
+194 VTGVKDGKF
-203 TFTKSFDEDTASVKF
+203 TFTRSFDEDTASVKF
-218 TFERNGVADKDLTAT
+218 TFERNDVADKNLTAT
-233 VKLESPYGEFKELML
+233 VKLASPYGDL
-248 DFGTTVIKQGET
+248 DYYDFTFDTGSLVERGQDVAGTV
-260 LTGKLYYVN
+260 YYVN
-269 TDGKRTD
+269 KEGKRYD
-276 ITDEADSYNVVTTDS
+276 ITDECLFAVTPSNLVEAITDS
-291 DALESSN
+291 SDCGFTVKEDAELN
-298 SPDTPTVTIAD
+298 KVITITA
-309 DATLGSKV
+309 LFNGNKV
-317 NILAF
+317 
-322 YNNKPVNASLT
+322 ASQNFT
-333 VIDDAEPGK
+333 IVEDAEPGD
-342 VKMNITS
+342 VKMNRTS
-349 GSIVTEKEDQIGV
+349 YNAGEETGIE
-362 AFTLLDNNGKTMK
+362 FTLLDDKGQTMK
-375 LSFRPTNVDIR
+375 LDFFPSNIDIR
-386 WIDSSVSDPGFS
+386 WIDSSVSDPGFR
-398 VIATDGT
+398 VNLTDHGASIT
-405 TTLLQTKGVLNTALA
+405 TKGKLLTSIT
-420 CKKPCTGKFEITFT
+420 CDKPCTGKFEITFT

-572 PEYNADNTTRAVTF
+572 PEYNADNTTRAGTF

>member
-23 AFADETTTPTTP
+23 AFAAETTTPADD
-35 KINIY
+35 IEIY
-40 VTGYNNDMSRDEI
+40 VTGYNNNTTGQDVSI
-53 SVSITGDDLEVG
+53 SITGDDLKNG
-65 MLVYWLVNGVDQ
+65 MTVLWRVEGISEFTT
-77 PQYLGK
+77 LGD
-83 ITRTGESQNNF
+83 IYNPGGQNN
-94 YIKKADIPGIED
+94 YYLKRADIPELSSGNKD
-106 GVNRPLTISVSDAD
+106 KLTIAVVDNELIRQAMES
-120 FENFII
+120 FE
-126 SKEVDK
+126 KEVV
-132 DIQPVAPSSMKINV
+132 PVAPSSMKVTV

-160 FDDEYVMGANDEL
+160 FDDGYIMGANDQL
-173 AYQQFDKDGD
+173 AYEQFDKDGD
-183 PVPGTNTKYVD
+183 PVPGTNTKYIDV
-194 ITSVKDGKF
+194 TGVKDGKF
-203 TFTKSFDEDTASVKF
+203 TFTRSFDEDTASVKF
-218 TFERNGVADKDLTAT
+218 TFERNDVADKNLTAT
-233 VKLESPYGEFKELML
+233 VKLASPYGDL
-248 DFGTTVIKQGET
+248 DYYDFTFDTGSLVERGQDVAGTV
-260 LTGKLYYVN
+260 YYVN
-269 TDGKRTD
+269 KEGKRYD
-276 ITDEADSYNVVTTDS
+276 ITDECLFAVTPSNLVEAIS
-291 DALESSN
+291 DCGFTVKEDAELNKVITITALFNGNKVASQN
-298 SPDTPTVTIAD
+298 FTI
-309 DATLGSKV
+309 V
-317 NILAF
+317 E
-322 YNNKPVNASLT
+322 
-333 VIDDAEPGK
+333 DAEPGD
-342 VKMNITS
+342 VKMNRTS
-349 GSIVTEKEDQIGV
+349 YNAGEETGIE
-362 AFTLLDNNGKTMK
+362 FTLLDDKGQTKK
-375 LSFRPTNVDIR
+375 LDFFPSNIDIR
-386 WIDSSVSDPGFS
+386 WIDSSVSDPGFR
-398 VIATDGT
+398 VNLTDHGASIT
-405 TTLLQTKGVLNTALA
+405 TKGKLLTSIT
-420 CKKPCTGKFEITFT
+420 CDKPCTGKFEITFT

-457 EGAQKVVVTIGST
+457 EGAEKVVVTIGST

>member
-23 AFADETTTPTTP
+23 AFAAETTTPADD
-35 KINIY
+35 IEIY
-40 VTGYNNDMSRDEI
+40 VTGYNNNTTGQDVSI
-53 SVSITGDDLEVG
+53 SITGDDLKNG
-65 MLVYWLVNGVDQ
+65 MTVLWRVEGISEFTT
-77 PQYLGK
+77 LGD
-83 ITRTGESQNNF
+83 IYNPGGQNN
-94 YIKKADIPGIED
+94 YYLKRADIPELSSGNKD
-106 GVNRPLTISVSDAD
+106 KLTIAVVDNELIRQAMES
-120 FENFII
+120 FE
-126 SKEVDK
+126 KEVV
-132 DIQPVAPSSMKINV
+132 PVAPSSMKVTV

-160 FDDEYVMGANDEL
+160 FDDGYVMGANDQL
-173 AYQQFDKDGD
+173 AYEQFDKDGD

-194 ITSVKDGKF
+194 VTGVKDGKF
-203 TFTKSFDEDTASVKF
+203 TFTRSFDEDTASVKF
-218 TFERNGVADKDLTAT
+218 TFERNDVADKNLTAT
-233 VKLESPYGEFKELML
+233 VKLASPYGDL
-248 DFGTTVIKQGET
+248 DYYDFTFDTGSLVERGQDVAGTV
-260 LTGKLYYVN
+260 YYVN
-269 TDGKRTD
+269 KEGKRYD
-276 ITDEADSYNVVTTDS
+276 ITDECLFAVTPSNLVEAITDS
-291 DALESSN
+291 SDCGFTVKEDAELN
-298 SPDTPTVTIAD
+298 KVITITA
-309 DATLGSKV
+309 LFNGNKV
-317 NILAF
+317 
-322 YNNKPVNASLT
+322 ASQNFT
-333 VIDDAEPGK
+333 IVEDAEPGD
-342 VKMNITS
+342 VKMNRTS
-349 GSIVTEKEDQIGV
+349 YNAGEETGIE
-362 AFTLLDNNGKTMK
+362 FTLLDDKGQTMK
-375 LSFRPTNVDIR
+375 LDFFPSDINIR
-386 WIDSSVSDPGFS
+386 WIDSSVSDPGFR
-398 VIATDGT
+398 VNLTDHGASIT
-405 TTLLQTKGVLNTALA
+405 TKGKLLTSIT
-420 CKKPCTGKFEITFT
+420 CDKPCTGKFEITFT

>member
-23 AFADETTTPTTP
+23 AFADGTTTPA
-35 KINIY
+35 KDINIY
-40 VTGYNNDMSRDEI
+40 VTGYDSNVSGQDV
-53 SVSITGDDLEVG
+53 SVSITGKDLKVG
-65 MLVYWLVNGVDQ
+65 MAVYWRVDNVSEFE
-77 PQYLGK
+77 YLGD
-83 ITRTGESQNNF
+83 ITKTTGQNNF
-94 YIKKADIPGIED
+94 YIKKADIPELSSAD
-106 GVNRPLTISVSDAD
+106 ANDLTIAVMDDDLNRLALES
-120 FENFII
+120 FE
-126 SKEVDK
+126 KEVL
-132 DIQPVAPSSMKINV
+132 PVAPSSMKITV

-160 FDDEYVMGANDEL
+160 FDDDYVMGENDEL
-173 AYQQFDKDGD
+173 AYQQYDKDGD
-183 PVPGTNTKYVD
+183 AVPGTNTKYVD

-203 TFTKSFDEDTASVKF
+203 TFTESFDEDTASVKF

-233 VKLESPYGEFKELML
+233 VKLESPYGEFKELVL

-457 EGAQKVVVTIGST
+457 EGAEKVVVTIGST
-470 TMQVDGKNKTI
+470 TMQVDGKNTTI
-481 IAPPIID
+481 IAPPIVD

-509 KQATNL
+509 DQATNL

>member
-23 AFADETTTPTTP
+23 AFADGTTTPA
-35 KINIY
+35 KDINIY
-40 VTGYNNDMSRDEI
+40 VTGYDSNVSGQDV
-53 SVSITGDDLEVG
+53 SVSITGKDLKVG
-65 MLVYWLVNGVDQ
+65 MAVYWRVDNVSEFE
-77 PQYLGK
+77 YLGD
-83 ITRTGESQNNF
+83 ITKTTGQNNF
-94 YIKKADIPGIED
+94 YIKKADIPELSSAD
-106 GVNRPLTISVSDAD
+106 ANDLTIAVMDDDLNRLALES
-120 FENFII
+120 FE
-126 SKEVDK
+126 KEVL
-132 DIQPVAPSSMKINV
+132 PVAPSSMKITV

-160 FDDEYVMGANDEL
+160 FDDDYVMGENDEL
-173 AYQQFDKDGD
+173 AYQQYDKDGD
-183 PVPGTNTKYVD
+183 AVPGTNTQYVD

-233 VKLESPYGEFKELML
+233 VKLESPYGEFKELVL

-362 AFTLLDNNGKTMK
+362 AFTLLDDNGKTMK

-447 FTFKDPDAEP
+447 FTFKDPDAEL
-457 EGAQKVVVTIGST
+457 EGAEKVVVTIGST

>member
-23 AFADETTTPTTP
+23 AFADNTTTPA
-35 KINIY
+35 KDINIY
-40 VTGYNNDMSRDEI
+40 VTGYDSNVSGQDV
-53 SVSITGDDLEVG
+53 SVSITGKDLKVG
-65 MLVYWLVNGVDQ
+65 MAVYWRVDNVSEFE
-77 PQYLGK
+77 YLGD
-83 ITRTGESQNNF
+83 ITKTTGQNNF
-94 YIKKADIPGIED
+94 YIKKADIPGLSSAD
-106 GVNRPLTISVSDAD
+106 ANDLTIAVMDDDLNRLALES
-120 FENFII
+120 FE
-126 SKEVDK
+126 KEVL
-132 DIQPVAPSSMKINV
+132 PVAPSSMKITV

-160 FDDEYVMGANDEL
+160 FDDDYVMGENDEL
-173 AYQQFDKDGD
+173 AYQQYDKDGD
-183 PVPGTNTKYVD
+183 AVPGTNTKYVD

-233 VKLESPYGEFKELML
+233 VKLESPYGEFKELVL

-362 AFTLLDNNGKTMK
+362 AFTLLDDNGKTMK

-481 IAPPIID
+481 IAPPIVD

-531 LAYTLNGQEKMMDVA
+531 LAYTLNDQEKMMDVA

>member
-23 AFADETTTPTTP
+23 AFAAETTTPADD
-35 KINIY
+35 IEIY
-40 VTGYNNDMSRDEI
+40 VTGYNNNTTGQDVSI
-53 SVSITGDDLEVG
+53 SITGDDLKNG
-65 MLVYWLVNGVDQ
+65 MTVLWRVEGISEFTT
-77 PQYLGK
+77 LGD
-83 ITRTGESQNNF
+83 IYNPGGQNN
-94 YIKKADIPGIED
+94 YYLKRADIPELSSGNKD
-106 GVNRPLTISVSDAD
+106 KLTIAVVDNELIRQAMES
-120 FENFII
+120 FE
-126 SKEVDK
+126 KEVV
-132 DIQPVAPSSMKINV
+132 PVAPSSMKVTV

-160 FDDEYVMGANDEL
+160 FDDGYVMGANDQL
-173 AYQQFDKDGD
+173 AYEQFDKDGD

-194 ITSVKDGKF
+194 VTGVKDGKF
-203 TFTKSFDEDTASVKF
+203 TFTRSFDEDTASVKF
-218 TFERNGVADKDLTAT
+218 TFERNDVADKNLTAT
-233 VKLESPYGEFKELML
+233 VKLASPYGDL
-248 DFGTTVIKQGET
+248 DYYDFTFDTGSLVERGQDVAGTV
-260 LTGKLYYVN
+260 YYVN
-269 TDGKRTD
+269 KEGKRHD
-276 ITDEADSYNVVTTDS
+276 ITDECFFAVTPTNLVETITDS
-291 DALESSN
+291 SDCGF
-298 SPDTPTVTIAD
+298 TV
-309 DATLGSKV
+309 K
-317 NILAF
+317 N
-322 YNNKPVNASLT
+322 
-333 VIDDAEPGK
+333 DAELNKVITITALFNGNKIASQSFTIVSDADPGD
-342 VKMNITS
+342 VKMNRTS
-349 GSIVTEKEDQIGV
+349 YNAGEELGLE
-362 AFTLLDNNGKTMK
+362 FTLLDDKGQTKK
-375 LSFRPTNVDIR
+375 LDFFPSNIDIR
-386 WIDSSVSDPGFS
+386 WIDSSVSDPGFR
-398 VIATDGT
+398 VNLTDHGASIT
-405 TTLLQTKGVLNTALA
+405 TKGKLLTSIT
-420 CKKPCTGKFEITFT
+420 CDKPCTGKFEITFT

-457 EGAQKVVVTIGST
+457 EGAEKVVVTIGST

>member
-1 MKKKL
+1 MKKRL
-6 VALVALAAM
+6 IALVALAAM

-23 AFADETTTPTTP
+23 AFAAETTTPADD
-35 KINIY
+35 IEIY
-40 VTGYNNDMSRDEI
+40 VTGYNNNTTGQDVSI
-53 SVSITGDDLEVG
+53 SITGDDLKNG
-65 MLVYWLVNGVDQ
+65 MTVLWRVEGISEFTT
-77 PQYLGK
+77 LGD
-83 ITRTGESQNNF
+83 IYNPGGQNN
-94 YIKKADIPGIED
+94 YYLKRADIPELSSGNKD
-106 GVNRPLTISVSDAD
+106 KLTIAVVDNELIRQAMES
-120 FENFII
+120 FE
-126 SKEVDK
+126 KEVV
-132 DIQPVAPSSMKINV
+132 PVAPSSMKVTV

-160 FDDEYVMGANDEL
+160 FDDGYVMGANDQL
-173 AYQQFDKDGD
+173 AYEQFDKDGD

-194 ITSVKDGKF
+194 VTGVKDGKF
-203 TFTKSFDEDTASVKF
+203 TFTRSFDEDTASVKF
-218 TFERNGVADKDLTAT
+218 TFERNDVADKNLTAT
-233 VKLESPYGEFKELML
+233 VKLASPYGDL
-248 DFGTTVIKQGET
+248 DYYDFTFDTGSLVERGQDVAGTV
-260 LTGKLYYVN
+260 YYVN
-269 TDGKRTD
+269 KEGKRYD
-276 ITDEADSYNVVTTDS
+276 ITDECLFAVTPSNLVEAITDS
-291 DALESSN
+291 SDCGFTVKEDAELN
-298 SPDTPTVTIAD
+298 KVITITA
-309 DATLGSKV
+309 LFNGNKV
-317 NILAF
+317 
-322 YNNKPVNASLT
+322 ASQNFT
-333 VIDDAEPGK
+333 IVEDAEPGD
-342 VKMNITS
+342 VKMNRTS
-349 GSIVTEKEDQIGV
+349 YNAGEETGIE
-362 AFTLLDNNGKTMK
+362 FTLLDDKGQTMK
-375 LSFRPTNVDIR
+375 LDFFPSNIDIR
-386 WIDSSVSDPGFS
+386 WIDSSVSDPGFR
-398 VIATDGT
+398 VNLTDHGASIT
-405 TTLLQTKGVLNTALA
+405 TKGKLLTSIT
-420 CKKPCTGKFEITFT
+420 CDKPCTGKFEITFT

-457 EGAQKVVVTIGST
+457 EGAEKVVVTIGST

-481 IAPPIID
+481 IAPPIVD

>member
-23 AFADETTTPTTP
+23 AFADNTTTPADD
-35 KINIY
+35 IEIY
-40 VTGYNNDMSRDEI
+40 VTGYNNNTTGQDVSI
-53 SVSITGDDLEVG
+53 SITGDDLKNG
-65 MLVYWLVNGVDQ
+65 MTVLWRVEGISEFTT
-77 PQYLGK
+77 LGD
-83 ITRTGESQNNF
+83 IYNPGGQNN
-94 YIKKADIPGIED
+94 YYLKRADIPELSSGNKD
-106 GVNRPLTISVSDAD
+106 KLTIAVVDNELIRQAMES
-120 FENFII
+120 FE
-126 SKEVDK
+126 KEVV
-132 DIQPVAPSSMKINV
+132 PVAPSSMKVTV

-160 FDDEYVMGANDEL
+160 FDDGYVMGANDQL
-173 AYQQFDKDGD
+173 AYEQFDKDGD

-194 ITSVKDGKF
+194 VTGVKDGKF
-203 TFTKSFDEDTASVKF
+203 TFTRSFDEDTASVKF
-218 TFERNGVADKDLTAT
+218 TFERNDVADKNLTAT
-233 VKLESPYGEFKELML
+233 VKLASPYGDL
-248 DFGTTVIKQGET
+248 DYYDFTFDTGSLVERGQDVAGTV
-260 LTGKLYYVN
+260 YYVN
-269 TDGKRTD
+269 KEGKRYD
-276 ITDEADSYNVVTTDS
+276 ITDECLFAVTPSNLVEAITDS
-291 DALESSN
+291 SDCGFTVKEDAELN
-298 SPDTPTVTIAD
+298 KVITITA
-309 DATLGSKV
+309 LFNGNKV
-317 NILAF
+317 
-322 YNNKPVNASLT
+322 ASQNFT
-333 VIDDAEPGK
+333 IVEDAEPGD
-342 VKMNITS
+342 VKMNRTS
-349 GSIVTEKEDQIGV
+349 YNAGEETGIE
-362 AFTLLDNNGKTMK
+362 FTLLDDKGQTMK
-375 LSFRPTNVDIR
+375 LDFFPSNIDIR
-386 WIDSSVSDPGFS
+386 WIDSSVSDPGFR
-398 VIATDGT
+398 VNLTDHGASIT
-405 TTLLQTKGVLNTALA
+405 TKGKLLTSIT
-420 CKKPCTGKFEITFT
+420 CDKPCTGKFEITFT

>member
-23 AFADETTTPTTP
+23 AFADGTTTPA
-35 KINIY
+35 KDINIY
-40 VTGYNNDMSRDEI
+40 VTGYDSNVSGQDV
-53 SVSITGDDLEVG
+53 SVSITGKDLKVG
-65 MLVYWLVNGVDQ
+65 MAVYWRVDNVSEFE
-77 PQYLGK
+77 YLGD
-83 ITRTGESQNNF
+83 ITKTTGQNNF
-94 YIKKADIPGIED
+94 YIKKADIPELSSAD
-106 GVNRPLTISVSDAD
+106 ANDLTIAVMDDDLNRLALES
-120 FENFII
+120 FE
-126 SKEVDK
+126 KEVL
-132 DIQPVAPSSMKINV
+132 PVAPSSMKITV

-160 FDDEYVMGANDEL
+160 FDDDYVMGENDEL
-173 AYQQFDKDGD
+173 AYQQYDKDGD
-183 PVPGTNTKYVD
+183 AVPGTNTKYVD

-203 TFTKSFDEDTASVKF
+203 TFTESFDEDTASVKF
-218 TFERNGVADKDLTAT
+218 TFERNGVAEKDLTAT
-233 VKLESPYGEFKELML
+233 VKLESPYGEFKELVL

-362 AFTLLDNNGKTMK
+362 TFTLLDNNGKNMK

-420 CKKPCTGKFEITFT
+420 CDKPCTGKFEITFT

-457 EGAQKVVVTIGST
+457 EGAEKVVVTIGST

>member
-23 AFADETTTPTTP
+23 AFADGTTTPA
-35 KINIY
+35 KDINIY
-40 VTGYNNDMSRDEI
+40 VTGYDSNVSGQDV
-53 SVSITGDDLEVG
+53 SVSITGKDLKVG
-65 MLVYWLVNGVDQ
+65 MAVYWRVDNVSEFE
-77 PQYLGK
+77 YLGD
-83 ITRTGESQNNF
+83 ITKTTGQNNF
-94 YIKKADIPGIED
+94 YIKKADIPELSSAD
-106 GVNRPLTISVSDAD
+106 ANDLTIAVMDDDLNRLALES
-120 FENFII
+120 FE
-126 SKEVDK
+126 KEVL
-132 DIQPVAPSSMKINV
+132 PVAPSSMKITV

-160 FDDEYVMGANDEL
+160 FDDDYVMSENDEL
-173 AYQQFDKDGD
+173 AYQQYDKDGD
-183 PVPGTNTKYVD
+183 AVPGTNTKYVD

-233 VKLESPYGEFKELML
+233 VKLESPYGELKELDY
-248 DFGTTVIKQGET
+248 DFGSAIVKQGEKVSGT
-260 LTGKLYYVN
+260 VYYVN

-276 ITDEADSYNVVTTDS
+276 ITDEVEGYFFSCDDNSVIA
-291 DALESSN
+291 SSN
-298 SPDTPTVTIAD
+298 TTTGELTIAD
-309 DATLGSKV
+309 NAKLGSVIKA
-317 NILAF
+317 NAF
-322 YNNKPVNASLT
+322 YNGKTITTSLT
-333 VIDDAEPGK
+333 VVSDADPGD
-342 VKMNITS
+342 VKMNRTS
-349 GSIVTEKEDQIGV
+349 YNAGEELGLE
-362 AFTLLDNNGKTMK
+362 FTLLDDKGQTMK
-375 LSFRPTNVDIR
+375 LDFFPSNIDIR
-386 WIDSSVSDPGFS
+386 WIDSSVSDPGFR
-398 VIATDGT
+398 VNLTDHGASIT
-405 TTLLQTKGVLNTALA
+405 TKGKLLTSIT
-420 CKKPCTGKFEITFT
+420 CDKPCTGKFEITFT

-457 EGAQKVVVTIGST
+457 EGAEKVVVTIGST

-509 KQATNL
+509 KQESNL

>member
-23 AFADETTTPTTP
+23 AFADGTTTPA
-35 KINIY
+35 KDINIY
-40 VTGYNNDMSRDEI
+40 VTGYDSNVSGQDV
-53 SVSITGDDLEVG
+53 SVSITGKDLKVG
-65 MLVYWLVNGVDQ
+65 MAVYWRVDNVSEFE
-77 PQYLGK
+77 YLGD
-83 ITRTGESQNNF
+83 ITKTTGQNNF
-94 YIKKADIPGIED
+94 YIKKADIPGLSSAD
-106 GVNRPLTISVSDAD
+106 ANDLTIAVMDDDLNRLALES
-120 FENFII
+120 FE
-126 SKEVDK
+126 KEVL
-132 DIQPVAPSSMKINV
+132 PVAPSSMKITV

-160 FDDEYVMGANDEL
+160 FDDDYVMGENDEL
-173 AYQQFDKDGD
+173 AYQQYDKDGD
-183 PVPGTNTKYVD
+183 AVPGTNTKYVD

-233 VKLESPYGEFKELML
+233 VKLESPYGEFKELVL

-457 EGAQKVVVTIGST
+457 EGAEKVVVTIGST

>member
-23 AFADETTTPTTP
+23 AFADGTTTPA
-35 KINIY
+35 KDINIY
-40 VTGYNNDMSRDEI
+40 VTGYDSNVSGQDV
-53 SVSITGDDLEVG
+53 SVSITGKDLKVG
-65 MLVYWLVNGVDQ
+65 MAVYWRVDNVSEFE
-77 PQYLGK
+77 YLGD
-83 ITRTGESQNNF
+83 ITKTTGQNNF
-94 YIKKADIPGIED
+94 YIKKADIPELSSAD
-106 GVNRPLTISVSDAD
+106 ANDLTIAVMDDDLNRLALES
-120 FENFII
+120 FE
-126 SKEVDK
+126 KEVL
-132 DIQPVAPSSMKINV
+132 PVAPSSMKITV

-160 FDDEYVMGANDEL
+160 FDDDYVMGENDEL
-173 AYQQFDKDGD
+173 AYQQYDKDGD
-183 PVPGTNTKYVD
+183 AVPGTNTQYVD

-203 TFTKSFDEDTASVKF
+203 TFTESFDEDTASVKF

-233 VKLESPYGEFKELML
+233 VKLESPYGEFKELVL

-434 DDKGHAYQVVSDT
+434 DDKDHAYQVVSDT

-457 EGAQKVVVTIGST
+457 EGAEKVVVTIGST

-524 IVMTPYK
+524 IVMMPYK